1 MDFLNPSAKYELLID
16 NVPRLHDVT
25 GGLLQKTPILCGG
38 HKDEAGMIYDNE
50 KGIWIFDEYQN
61 NVSQDCIV
69 IGNPAIDMKMLE
81 IRSNPAS
88 VALQGE
94 SVQTVII

>member
-1 MDFLNPSAKYELLID
+1 MDLLNPSAKYELLID
-16 NVPRLHDVT
+16 NIPRLFYPT
-25 GGLLQKTPILCGG
+25 GGLLQKTPILCSG
-38 HKDEAGMIYDNE
+38 HKIVSGMIYDHE
-50 KGIWIFDEYQN
+50 TGIWNFKKDQN
-61 NVSQDCIV
+61 DVSQDCIV
-69 IGNPAIDMKMLE
+69 IGNPAMDMKMLE